1 MDTFHVPRL
10 EDKAW
15 AEPIVKKSG
24 AVSCDAAFGTI
35 YIWRKVYSTRICHF
49 KDYLLTAY
57 LFDKGN
63 VYFDYPV
70 GSGDIS
76 KAIKFMNEYANKI
89 DRKPFFSVSGL
100 KQCEEFKQLFPNYVC
115 KELRDNYEYIYLSES
130 LASLKGRKL
139 HSKRNHLNNFKS
151 KYNYSYEEINENNY
165 KDALYVARQWCLQH
179 TAMDR
184 SDDENEDCAIK
195 EAFKY
200 YKELKF
206 KGGLLKVDDLPVAMT
221 LGEAITDECF
231 VVHFEKALNTVDNAY
246 TAINNMF
253 SQTLTQYKYIN
264 REEDLG
270 IEGLRKAKLSY
281 RPEILLEKFTF
292 FK

>member
-1 MDTFHVPRL
+1 MDTFHVPRIK
-10 EDKAW
+10 DRDW
-15 AEPIVKKSG
+15 AEIIAKSSD
-24 AVSCDAAFGTI
+24 VISCDAAFGTI
-35 YIWRKVYSTRICHF
+35 YIWRKTYDTRICHF
-49 KDYLLTAY
+49 KNYLLTAY
-57 LFDKGN
+57 LFDEGN

-70 GSGDIS
+70 GTGDIS
-76 KAIKFMNEYANKI
+76 QAIKFMNEYADEIN
-89 DRKPFFSVSGL
+89 RKPFFSVSGL
-100 KQCEEFKQLFPNYVC
+100 KQCDEFKSLLPNYTC
-115 KELRDNYEYIYLSES
+115 TDLRDSYEYIYLSES
-130 LASLKGRKL
+130 LAALNGRKL
-139 HSKRNHLNNFKS
+139 HGKRNHLNNFKS

-165 KDALYVARQWCLQH
+165 KDALYVVKQWCLQH
-179 TAMDR
+179 TAIDD
-184 SDDENEDCAIK
+184 SDDENENCAIK

-200 YKELKF
+200 YKELKL
-206 KGGLLKVDDLPVAMT
+206 KGGVLKVDNFPVAMT

-270 IEGLRKAKLSY
+270 IDGLRKAKLSY

-292 FK
+292 SK